1 MVRRRVLTTVKLTDR
16 ARQLSFMKA
25 CADAPKVTCCCG
37 YLLRDDDTIKEM
49 VPALNE
55 GWVRS
60 INQRLLREN
69 MGFKIDCYV
78 WNWHN
83 ATGKAETN
91 ILLIRFHE
99 YDPEGMES

>member
-1 MVRRRVLTTVKLTDR
+1 MVRRRVSTTVKLTDR
-16 ARQLSFMKA
+16 ACQLSFMKA

-69 MGFKIDCYV
+69 KGFKIDCFV

-99 YDPEGMES
+99 HDPKIGES

>member
-1 MVRRRVLTTVKLTDR
+1 
-16 ARQLSFMKA
+16 
-25 CADAPKVTCCCG
+25 
-37 YLLRDDDTIKEM
+37 
-49 VPALNE
+49 
-55 GWVRS
+55 
-60 INQRLLREN
+60 